1 MDEALFSAFNFCHI
15 AAFTQ
20 YLAPDVEF
28 YHDEGGLML
37 SAASQAEGL
46 KVRCAEQAKNGEL
59 RRELV
64 KASLEVYPIKNDG
77 AVEIGSYTHSA
88 PN

>member
-1 MDEALFSAFNFCHI
+1 M
-15 AAFTQ
+15 
-20 YLAPDVEF
+20 P
-28 YHDEGGLML
+28 

-59 RRELV
+59 RRELL
-64 KASLEVYPIKNDG
+64 KASLEDYPIKNDG
-77 AVEIGSYTHSA
+77 AVEIDRYAHSA